1 MKYTSTVAVFIL
13 AAQGLAAQILSPSS
27 MKAINSSYDEQN
39 PRLSPDGR
47 LLFFTVANHPQ
58 NMGGRRD
65 PGDIWF
71 SVFVG
76 EGQWSAPVHAGS
88 NINNSAYNA
97 VIGISRDMSYL
108 FLLGHYGSAGE
119 PALTQ
124 GIAVSRR
131 RDSGWSYPENIAIPY
146 FLNRSQLGSGYVT
159 PDGNILVYSA
169 ESYETK
175 GAEDLYVSIRDEA
188 GKWLQPKHLGATVN
202 SGAQEVSPWISD
214 DGRTLLYAGNGFGGQ
229 GSFDIFRS
237 TRAGESWTAWTT
249 PENVAAL
256 NSDARELY
264 AGDYP
269 DRGFLLYT
277 TTKDSDG
284 YGDLRVH
291 FPFGERAADSLALKH
306 TLGPDSSVR
315 IIEVGKRSGA
325 EREVRVHGRVR
336 STESGSGIRANLAV
350 SQNDRNWKIE
360 SAADGAYEVTIPSTD
375 LYLIRIEAPGFVSH
389 LEKLDIHTYELQ
401 ALELNFDLEPIAVG
415 TTVNLKS
422 VLFQQGTTKLLPE
435 SYPELDVVADFLLG
449 NPKVRIRLSGHTDN
463 RGSAHLNHQLSQQRV
478 DVVKRYLVNKGI
490 SAKRISGRGYGGTK
504 PLASNDTE
512 ETRKLN
518 RRVEFTITKD

>member
-1 MKYTSTVAVFIL
+1 VNT
-13 AAQGLAAQILSPSS
+13 G
-27 MKAINSSYDEQN
+27 YDEQN
-39 PRLSPDGR
+39 PRLSADGR
-47 LLFFTVANHPQ
+47 VLFFTVANHPQ
-58 NMGGRRD
+58 NMGGRKD

-88 NINNSAYNA
+88 SINNPGYNT
-97 VIGISRDMSYL
+97 VIGTSLDMSHL

-124 GIAVSRR
+124 GIAVSKR
-131 RDSGWSYPENIAIPY
+131 RDSGWSYPENIVIPY

-175 GAEDLYVSIRDEA
+175 GAEDLYVSIRDDA
-188 GKWLQPKHLGATVN
+188 GNWSPSRHMGAAVN
-202 SGAQEVSPWISD
+202 SGAQEVSPWLSD
-214 DGRTLLYAGNGFGGQ
+214 DGTTLLYSSNGFGGQ

-237 TRAGESWTAWTT
+237 TRAGESWTEWTS
-249 PENVAAL
+249 PENLTNL
-256 NSDARELY
+256 NSDARELHAAY
-264 AGDYP
+264 YP
-269 DRGFLLYT
+269 GHGCLLYT

-284 YGDLRVH
+284 YGDVRVY
-291 FPFGERAADSLALKH
+291 FPFGEKAADSLAQKH
-306 TLGPDSSVR
+306 SLRPDSSVQ

-325 EREVRVHGRVR
+325 EMEVRVYGRVR
-336 STESGSGIRANLAV
+336 HSGTGAGIMANLSV
-350 SQNDRNWKIE
+350 SQGDRKWKIE
-360 SAADGAYEVTIPSTD
+360 SGPEGTYEVSIPTAD
-375 LYLIRIEAPGFVSH
+375 LYLIRIESPGFVSH

-435 SYPELDVVADFLLG
+435 SFPELDVVADFLRA
-449 NPKVRIRLSGHTDN
+449 NPKVEIRLAGHTDN

-478 DVVKRYLVNKGI
+478 DVVKRYLVSKGI
-490 SAKRISGRGYGGTK
+490 NHKRITGKGYGGTK
-504 PLASNDTE
+504 PIAGNEAE

-518 RRVEFTITKD
+518 RRVEFTIVRD